1 MPIKIANSLPARAVL
16 ESENIFVMTET
27 RALSQEI
34 RPLRIAILNLMP
46 LKIVTET
53 QLLRCLSNT
62 PLQIEIDLLQT
73 ETYKS
78 SHTPEDHLLTFYKTF
93 SDIREQYYDGFI
105 ITGAPVEMMDFE
117 QVDYWPELVEIMEW
131 TKTHVHSTLH
141 ICWGAQAGLYY
152 HYGVPKYILPEKM
165 SGVFEHRVL
174 DPKEPLMRGFNEI
187 FMSPHSRHTE
197 VRAEDI
203 AKVPAL
209 RMLSVSDEAG
219 VYIVEAR
226 DGRQIFVLGH
236 SEYDQNT
243 LKSEYI
249 RDKAKN
255 MNPVVPRHYFPND
268 DPTQEP
274 RVTWRSHAHLMY
286 TNWLNYYVYQT
297 TPYELSEMSISNNNL
312 IQK

>member
-27 RALSQEI
+27 RAMSQDI
-34 RPLRIAILNLMP
+34 RPLRIVLLNLMP

-53 QLLRCLSNT
+53 QILRCLSNT

-78 SHTPEDHLLTFYKTF
+78 THTPEDHLLTFYKTF
-93 SDIREQYYDGFI
+93 SEIRDQHYDGCI
-105 ITGAPVEMMDFE
+105 ITGAPVEMLDFE

-152 HYGVPKYILPEKM
+152 HYGVPKYILPQKM

-174 DPKEPLMRGFNEI
+174 DPKEPLMRGFNDL

-197 VRAEDI
+197 VRVEDI
-203 AKVPAL
+203 QKVPAL
-209 RMLSVSDEAG
+209 RLLSVSDEAG

-226 DGRQIFVLGH
+226 GGRQIFVMGH
-236 SEYDQNT
+236 SEYDKDT

-249 RDKAKN
+249 RDKVKN
-255 MNPVVPRHYFPND
+255 MNPIVPRHYFPND

-274 RVTWRSHAHLMY
+274 RVTWRAHGHLMY

-297 TPYELSEMSISNNNL
+297 TPYDLKKLDTSDND
-312 IQK
+312 

>member
-27 RALSQEI
+27 RAMSQDI
-34 RPLRIAILNLMP
+34 RPLRIVLLNLMP

-53 QLLRCLSNT
+53 QILRCLSNT
-62 PLQIEIDLLQT
+62 PLQIEVDLLQT

-78 SHTPEDHLLTFYKTF
+78 THTPEDHLLTFYKTF
-93 SDIREQYYDGFI
+93 SEIRDQHYDGCI
-105 ITGAPVEMMDFE
+105 ITGAPIELLDFE
-117 QVDYWPELVEIMEW
+117 QVDYWPELTEIMEW

-152 HYGVPKYILPEKM
+152 HYGVPKYVLPEKM

-174 DPKEPLMRGFNEI
+174 DPKEPLMRGFNDL

-197 VRAEDI
+197 VREEDI
-203 AKVPAL
+203 RKVPAL
-209 RMLSVSDEAG
+209 RLLSVSDEAG

-226 DGRQIFVLGH
+226 GGRQFFVLGH
-236 SEYDQNT
+236 AEYDQNT
-243 LKSEYI
+243 LKGEYI
-249 RDKAKN
+249 RDKSKN
-255 MNPVVPRHYFPND
+255 MDPIVPRHYFPND

-274 RVTWRSHAHLMY
+274 RVTWRAHAHLMY

-297 TPYELSEMSISNNNL
+297 TPYELTPDNL
-312 IQK
+312 R